1 MKKILNDPKNVLD
14 EMLNG
19 FVYANEGLV
28 KRLEGTG
35 VIYRTFKDE
44 GKVGLVSGG
53 GSGHEPSHAGFV
65 GQGMLSAAVC
75 GEVFT
80 SPTPDQIVEAIKIAD
95 QCAGVLLIVKN
106 YTGDVMNFEMAQ
118 EMAEMENIQVEK
130 LIVDDDIAVE
140 DSTFTAGRRGI
151 AGTVLVH
158 KILGAAAASGLS
170 LKEIKELGD
179 QLVPNIKTIG
189 VSISPATVPEV
200 GKPGFQL
207 AEDEMEYGVGI
218 HGEPGYRREK
228 IKTSKEI
235 AKELVTQL
243 KKAFNWKKGD
253 HYAVLVNG
261 LGATPL
267 MEQFVFMNDV
277 HALLK
282 EEELVIDYK
291 KVGSF
296 MTSIDMAGVSLTLV
310 KLADDTWTHYLKL
323 PVKTPAWV

>member
-95 QCAGVLLIVKN
+95 QGAGVLLIVKN

-170 LKEIKELGD
+170 LEEIKTLGD

-228 IKTSKEI
+228 IKTSREI
-235 AKELVTQL
+235 AKELVNQL

-253 HYAVLVNG
+253 QYAVLVNG
-261 LGATPL
+261 LGSTPL

-282 EEELVIDYK
+282 EEELVVPSRILCK
-291 KVGSF
+291 RVFS
-296 MTSIDMAGVSLTLV
+296 
-310 KLADDTWTHYLKL
+310 DTFF
-323 PVKTPAWV
+323 